1 METTNQL
8 QEFGIAIGAMLGCV
22 FFLLVPAIFVFL
34 LIMACV
40 RKTRGWVISTIVCGA
55 ILILG
60 IGGIVVT
67 GVMTGYQAAKEAARS
82 GSLFPTRDGL
92 AEITGAPGW
101 AELELGSEDATLMLG
116 SLTSEEYLMVLSE
129 ATLDFPEGY
138 TLNDFAELASNAIID
153 AATNPTATELTPV
166 DIGGLAA
173 LNQEVTGTVSDIE
186 VIYHNTFIQ
195 GQSHF
200 HQIIS
205 WTLPKYKAQGIPHLR
220 EAALSF
226 REKSPDNLP
235 EAEPDLIPQ

>member
-1 METTNQL
+1 METTSQA
-8 QEFGIAIGAMLGCV
+8 QEIGTAIGAMLGCV
-22 FFLLVPAIFVFL
+22 FFLLVPASFVFF
-34 LIMACV
+34 LIMACI
-40 RKTRGWVISTIVCGA
+40 RKTRGWVIATIVCGA

-60 IGGIVVT
+60 IGGVVVS
-67 GVMTGYQAAKEAARS
+67 GVMTGYQAAREVARS

-116 SLTSEEYLMVLSE
+116 SPTAEEYLMVLSE

-153 AATNPTATELTPV
+153 TATNPSASELTPV
-166 DIGGLAA
+166 DIGGLVA
-173 LNQEVTGTVSDIE
+173 LSHEVTGTVSDIE
-186 VIYHNTFIQ
+186 VIYNNTFIQ
-195 GQSHF
+195 GQAHF

-205 WTLPKYKAQGIPHLR
+205 WTLPEYKAQGLPHLR
-220 EAALSF
+220 EATLSF
-226 REKSPDNLP
+226 REKSPSDIP